1 MTPTT
6 LTTPTYETSWEYRAS
21 WSLWLC
27 SAVSLAFIQTVPTIP
42 AAIFLGAV
50 LLYCALFPH
59 RAYQAVTWNF
69 IPWAIVL
76 FGALSVLWSVD
87 PARSARAAPQIAITV
102 LASIMFAQALPA
114 RTFIAIVMYAH
125 LSSVVA
131 SFFVSGIF
139 GSKNSLALQVAITLL
154 SSLWVTFDPQ
164 QPTYARLIGV
174 LSLLGMPVLLFSA
187 GSEGALVVGLLAASV
202 SVVLFLSR
210 PLNPDTRLSLFWLSS
225 IALILALIV
234 ALLSVNNI
242 FDLLLNYMGKDSSL
256 TGRTVLWSNA
266 SRIITEHP
274 WGGVG
279 LQAFWI
285 EGNNEAIRFWEM
297 FYIDSHVGFHFHDLW
312 LEIGVEL
319 GLIGILIAAG
329 TLIVVIFSV
338 WRWALREACPESC
351 FFVAF
356 VTFVLLRTVGEVE
369 LFGQFGL
376 TQMIFLSAYYYAENR
391 GTSLRKPLGRTLQ
404 QLS

>member
-6 LTTPTYETSWEYRAS
+6 LNTPTYETSWEYRAA
-21 WSLWLC
+21 WLLWLC

-59 RAYQAVTWNF
+59 RAYQAVTWSF
-69 IPWAIVL
+69 VPWALVL
-76 FGALSVLWSVD
+76 FGALSVLWSLE

-114 RTFIAIVMYAH
+114 RTYIAIIMYAH

-131 SFFVSGIF
+131 SFFVSDIF

-154 SSLWVTFDPQ
+154 ASLWVTLDPQ
-164 QPTYARLIGV
+164 QPSYARLIGV
-174 LSLLGMPVLLFSA
+174 LSLLGMPFLLFSA
-187 GSEGALVVGLLAASV
+187 GSEGALVVGLLAVFV
-202 SVVLFLSR
+202 SVVFFLSR
-210 PLNPDTRLSLFWLSS
+210 PLNSDTRISLFWLST

-242 FDLLLNYMGKDSSL
+242 SDLLLNSLGKDSSL

-297 FYIDSHVGFHFHDLW
+297 FYIDSHAGFHFHDLW

-329 TLIVVIFSV
+329 TLIVVLFSV
-338 WRWALREACPESC
+338 WRWALRDPCPESC

-356 VTFVLLRTVGEVE
+356 VTFVLLRTIGEVE

-376 TQMIFLSAYYYAENR
+376 TQMIFLAAYYYADNR
-391 GTSLRKPLGRTLQ
+391 GTVLRKPLGPTLQ
-404 QLS
+404 PY